1 MFSNILELIGY
12 LLISL
17 IAFPVSTGLF
27 GWIPAY
33 VLKGIY
39 KIRGKE
45 FSVNDFL
52 DDIWGKGYLYI
63 YLWGMLSCAIF
74 IFLIF
79 IPFMDYLND

>member
-17 IAFPVSTGLF
+17 IAFPVSTVLL
-27 GWIPAY
+27 GWIPAL